1 MSEQSNDR
9 RHGLTALGLAGLLAI
24 AGASLG
30 CNGETNGADDAET
43 NAADTTQVDDG
54 EDEADA
60 DVDADA
66 ADD

>member
-9 RHGLTALGLAGLLAI
+9 LHGLTALGLAGLLAI

-30 CNGETNGADDAET
+30 CNGETNGANDVET
-43 NAADTTQVDDG
+43 NAADTTEVNDG
-54 EDEADA
+54 EDAA
-60 DVDADA
+60 DADA